1 MILFLSLFT
10 LVLTCILTTYNL
22 SINKNVIYLSGLL
35 FLLSLS
41 GLLHYFVILSNSEN
55 GVAFFYTHFMPVLY
69 LQGPMLFLYVNGTL
83 KDEFTFNWKKGLHF
97 VPFIIAFIS
106 ISNYYFVP
114 WEVKLKIAK
123 AIIASPE
130 ILLSI
135 DEYNIG
141 NHFINLPAR
150 TITLLLYSIATLY
163 ILIRYS
169 VKNEFNP
176 PLSDKIIKWLYFITI
191 IVIICAM
198 SYIGL
203 IYEFAINNLKTRQEI
218 SEELYNYITAF
229 SYSLIPLIML
239 LFPEVL
245 YGIPKVKRKKID
257 LFKSNNSNFVN
268 NITLVDEKQ
277 VVEDENPEMKELA
290 NLIQYYLITEKPF
303 VDPKFSINDLAK
315 QLDVPKHHLYY
326 CFNSILKTK
335 FTTLRSQ
342 IRVDYAKEFLLN
354 GELEQLSMEG
364 IWPKTGFSSRTNF
377 FVTFKEITGYTPSEF
392 LKVNSKKQYT

>member
-10 LVLTCILTTYNL
+10 LFLTCILTSYNL

-55 GVAFFYTHFMPVLY
+55 GIAFFYTHFMPVLY

-135 DEYNIG
+135 DVYNIG
-141 NHFINLPAR
+141 NHFVNLPAR
-150 TITLLLYSIATLY
+150 TLTLLLYSIATLY

-169 VKNEFNP
+169 IKNKVNP

-191 IVIICAM
+191 IVIICAT

-203 IYEFAINNLKTRQEI
+203 IYEFVINNIKTRQEI
-218 SEELYNYITAF
+218 SKELYNYITAF
-229 SYSLIPLIML
+229 SFSLIPLIML

-257 LFKSNNSNFVN
+257 LFKSNNTNFVN
-268 NITLVDEKQ
+268 NITLVDEEQ
-277 VVEDENPEMKELA
+277 VIKDENPEMKELA

-377 FVTFKEITGYTPSEF
+377 FVTFKEITGLTPSEF
-392 LKVNSKKQYT
+392 VQVNSKKQYT

>member
-10 LVLTCILTTYNL
+10 LFLTCILTSYNL

-55 GVAFFYTHFMPVLY
+55 GIAFFYTHFMPVLY

-135 DEYNIG
+135 DVYNIG
-141 NHFINLPAR
+141 NHFVNLPAR
-150 TITLLLYSIATLY
+150 TLTLLLYSIATLY

-169 VKNEFNP
+169 IKNKVNT

-191 IVIICAM
+191 IVIICAT

-203 IYEFAINNLKTRQEI
+203 IYEFVINNIKTRQEI
-218 SEELYNYITAF
+218 SKELYNYITAF
-229 SYSLIPLIML
+229 SFSLIPLIML

-257 LFKSNNSNFVN
+257 LFQSNNTNFVN
-268 NITLVDEKQ
+268 NITLVDEEQ
-277 VVEDENPEMKELA
+277 VIKDENPEMKELA

-377 FVTFKEITGYTPSEF
+377 FVTFKEITGLTPSEF
-392 LKVNSKKQYT
+392 VQVNSKKQYT

>member
-392 LKVNSKKQYT
+392 VQVNSKKQYT

>member
-1 MILFLSLFT
+1 MILFLSLFN

-97 VPFIIAFIS
+97 LPFIIALIS

-135 DEYNIG
+135 DKYNIG

-163 ILIRYS
+163 TLIRYS
-169 VKNEFNP
+169 IKNKVNP

-198 SYIGL
+198 SYIVL
-203 IYEFAINNLKTRQEI
+203 IYEFAINNIKTRQEI

-245 YGIPKVKRKKID
+245 YGIPKVRRKKID
-257 LFKSNNSNFVN
+257 LFKSNNTNFVN
-268 NITLVDEKQ
+268 NVTLVDEEQ

-377 FVTFKEITGYTPSEF
+377 YVTFKEITGYTPSEF
-392 LKVNSKKQYT
+392 VQVNSKKQHT

>member
-1 MILFLSLFT
+1 
-10 LVLTCILTTYNL
+10 
-22 SINKNVIYLSGLL
+22 
-35 FLLSLS
+35 
-41 GLLHYFVILSNSEN
+41 
-55 GVAFFYTHFMPVLY
+55 MPVLY

-97 VPFIIAFIS
+97 LPFIIALIS

-135 DEYNIG
+135 DKYNIG

-163 ILIRYS
+163 TLIRYS
-169 VKNEFNP
+169 IKNKVNP

-198 SYIGL
+198 SYIVL
-203 IYEFAINNLKTRQEI
+203 IYEFAINNIKTRQEI

-245 YGIPKVKRKKID
+245 YGIPKVRRKKID
-257 LFKSNNSNFVN
+257 LFKSNNTNFVN
-268 NITLVDEKQ
+268 NVTLVDEEQ

-377 FVTFKEITGYTPSEF
+377 YVTFKEITGYTPSEF
-392 LKVNSKKQYT
+392 VQVNSKKQHT